1 VGKLTKEI
9 MEATAKELRKLG
21 GTQAE
26 RMARA
31 AEQGHSIARG
41 ENWYHGTTK
50 PLTEMAASRA
60 GKQYQMNISGVH
72 LTDTPSFA
80 GRYAE
85 GEGGNIIPASII
97 EGNQLDATRI
107 IDKGSL
113 EESILNDLLKGT
125 GQKPYWSKNENGIPQ
140 TAPLQNYIDSVSAKK
155 AESVLDKYGIDSVK
169 YEAKFGT
176 PTLGGAYIDQK
187 ATSVLMRDPARVRSV
202 NADFNPEYS
211 DSPNLLAGI
220 AGAMPYAGATAA
232 LLAGATGSQEA
243 EAGGIGE
250 KLRANKETQEY
261 GSIEPPKNPT
271 ALQLADAIRALDR
284 RTKGS
289 PVNLLVPT
297 ATGEFLSNV
306 GYNQKTPTFDKFMTA
321 LEWLP

>member
-31 AEQGHSIARG
+31 AEQGYDTSRTL
-41 ENWYHGTTK
+41 YHGTRSATEIGYAPDIKDFQTTK
-50 PLTEMAASRA
+50 YGAAEGVYLTPDPKDA
-60 GKQYQMNISGVH
+60 N
-72 LTDTPSFA
+72 
-80 GRYAE
+80 RYASSPIYP
-85 GEGGNIIPASII
+85 GGTIYPVHTRGNIGSR
-97 EGNQLDATRI
+97 QDMLDAEGVNSTEKTASMMA
-107 IDKGSL
+107 KGL
-113 EESILNDLLKGT
+113 DGYFDEVHGEMVMF
-125 GQKPYWSKNENGIPQ
+125 KPANI
-140 TAPLQNYIDSVSAKK
+140 
-155 AESVLDKYGIDSVK
+155 
-169 YEAKFGT
+169 
-176 PTLGGAYIDQK
+176 
-187 ATSVLMRDPARVRSV
+187 RSV
-202 NADFNPEYS
+202 NADFNPEYR

-232 LLAGATGSQEA
+232 ALAGVTGSQEA
-243 EAGGIGE
+243 EAGEISK
-250 KLRANKETQEY
+250 KLRFNKETQEY

-289 PVNLLVPT
+289 PANLLVPT

-306 GYNQKTPTFDKFMTA
+306 GYNQKTPTFDKFMSA